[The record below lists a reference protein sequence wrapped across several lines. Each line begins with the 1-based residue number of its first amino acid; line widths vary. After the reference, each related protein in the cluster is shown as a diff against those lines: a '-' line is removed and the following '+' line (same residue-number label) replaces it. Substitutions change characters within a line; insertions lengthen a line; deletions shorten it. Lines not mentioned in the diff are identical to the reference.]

1 MYTIVNL
8 FCLLLIVGI
17 HEYGHFFFAKK
28 FGLKVPQ
35 FSIGFGPKL
44 ISFFKDGTEFS
55 VRAIPF
61 GGYVSLPP
69 ENEIKK
75 LSAWKQV
82 MISAGGPM
90 ANLLLCILVTVVLR
104 GFSDVLNTVLIF
116 LALVPL
122 TMASLWSIAIHPIAG
137 LKMISGPIAIF
148 SGNAI
153 PNDWLVGLP
162 MWRQALLT
170 IYILSLVIG
179 SFNLMPISILDGG
192 RIFQTLLCPFF
203 PRFVRV
209 WHIATSFLL
218 AGLVFYAIGGD
229 IIKILLKVVVD
240 K

>member
-8 FCLLLIVGI
+8 FCLLLIIGI

-28 FGLKVPQ
+28 FGLEVPQ

-44 ISFFKDGTEFS
+44 FSFFRDGTEFS
-55 VRAIPF
+55 LRVIPF
-61 GGYVSLPP
+61 GGYVNLPP
-69 ENEIKK
+69 GREIEK

-82 MISAGGPM
+82 MISAGGPL
-90 ANLLLCILVTVVLR
+90 ANLLLCIVVSVILYGFYALFYTV
-104 GFSDVLNTVLIF
+104 FIF

-122 TMASLWSIAIHPIAG
+122 TMVSLWNIAIHPIAG
-137 LKMISGPIAIF
+137 LKMISGPVAIF

-153 PNDWLVGLP
+153 PDEMLAGFP

-170 IYILSLVIG
+170 IYVLSLVIG
-179 SFNLMPISILDGG
+179 SFNLMPISVLDGG
-192 RIFQTLLCPFF
+192 RIFQILLHPF

-209 WHIATSFLL
+209 WQISTSLL
-218 AGLVFYAIGGD
+218 FAALVFYAISAD
-229 IIKILLKVVVD
+229 VINLVLKFTVN